1 MAERYFAIN
10 GGERGRSWDDKWAT
24 LCRQR
29 LNRFK
34 DYDAKLKLA
43 GMDRSACQ
51 STIHLQERGKSTFN
65 PKLNAL

>member
-1 MAERYFAIN
+1 MAETYFAIN

-43 GMDRSACQ
+43 GMDRSA
-51 STIHLQERGKSTFN
+51 SPIDNPPTGERQVDI
-65 PKLNAL
+65 

>member
-43 GMDRSACQ
+43 GMDGSA
-51 STIHLQERGKSTFN
+51 SPIDNPPTGERQVDI
-65 PKLNAL
+65 